1 MSGRKSFATLRAQMS
16 PGAQARAEAAGRR
29 LRSTIDLAEL
39 RRARRLSQQELA
51 DTLRVGQATVA
62 KIEKRA
68 DIYVST
74 LRRMVEGLGG
84 KLEII
89 ARFDGRAV
97 HIRQFSDL
105 GTKASTPTRPR

>member
-16 PGAQARAEAAGRR
+16 PGARARAEAAGRR
-29 LRSTIDLAEL
+29 LRSAMDLAEL

-62 KIEKRA
+62 KIEKRT

-84 KLEII
+84 TLEIV

-97 HIRQFSDL
+97 RIRQFSDL
-105 GTKASTPTRPR
+105 GATAPATARPR